1 MERWQNRVAVVTG
14 ASSGI
19 GAAIVKDLAKAGL
32 IVVGLARR
40 VEKVEALKK
49 GLTKEQQNRV
59 HAVKC
64 DVSSESSVNST
75 FEWIVKTL
83 GGVDILVNNAGM
95 TNPGKLSTMDISKV
109 RQVIDTNVLGVIQCT
124 QHAFKS
130 MKERNF
136 AGHILIVNSILG
148 HTIPVMPGNV
158 EMNIYPPTKYA
169 ITAITEIYRQEF
181 KGLGTKIKITSISP
195 GLVDT
200 EIVSDKIK
208 KHFGDC
214 ILRSEDISSGV
225 MYAISTPPHV
235 QVHELTIKPVGES
248 M

>member
-40 VEKVEALKK
+40 VERVEELKK
-49 GLTKEQQNRV
+49 GLTNDQQKRI

-64 DVSSESSVNST
+64 DVSQENSVNSA
-75 FEWIVKTL
+75 FEWICKTL

-109 RQVIDTNVLGVIQCT
+109 RQVIDTNVLGVVMCT

-130 MKERNF
+130 MKARNF
-136 AGHILIVNSILG
+136 DGHVLIVNSILG
-148 HTIPVMPGNV
+148 HSIPVMPMSV
-158 EMNIYPPTKYA
+158 EMNIYPATKYA
-169 ITAITEIYRQEF
+169 VSAITEIYRQEF

-200 EIVSDKIK
+200 EIVNDDIK
-208 KHFGDC
+208 QLFGKC

>member
-1 MERWQNRVAVVTG
+1 MERWQNRVAVITG

-19 GAAIVKDLAKAGL
+19 GAVIVKDLAIAGV

-40 VEKVEALKK
+40 VEKVEELKK
-49 GLTKEQQNRV
+49 GLTKEEQKRI

-64 DVSSESSVNST
+64 DVSNESSVNSA
-75 FEWIVKTL
+75 FQWITKSL
-83 GGVDILVNNAGM
+83 GGIDILVNNAGM
-95 TNPGKLSTMDISKV
+95 LSPGKLSTMDISKV
-109 RQVIDTNVLGVIQCT
+109 RQVIDTNVVGVVHCT

-136 AGHILIVNSILG
+136 DGHILIINSIVG
-148 HTIPVMPGNV
+148 HKIPVMPNRV
-158 EMNIYPPTKYA
+158 DMNIYPPTKYA

-195 GLVDT
+195 GLVHT
-200 EIVSDKIK
+200 ENEYIK
-208 KHFGDC
+208 SFFGDC
-214 ILRSEDISSGV
+214 ILQSEDVSSAV

-235 QVHELTIKPVGES
+235 QVHELILKAVGES
-248 M
+248 L